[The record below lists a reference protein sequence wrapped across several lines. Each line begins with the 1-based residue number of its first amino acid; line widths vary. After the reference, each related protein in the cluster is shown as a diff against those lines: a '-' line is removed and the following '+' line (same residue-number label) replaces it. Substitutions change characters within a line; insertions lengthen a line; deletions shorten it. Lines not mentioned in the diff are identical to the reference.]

1 MICHSQDAETSG
13 ILHIAQSMC
22 VAARTAPKARGVDHI
37 DSCYLTGDEKEAL
50 AAEMDRLG
58 REQDLAFFIRDA
70 ENVRNST
77 AVVLVGTSISQRGLN
92 EACQYCNHQNCAECA
107 RENGLCAFDPMD
119 LGIALGSAVGVASAA
134 HVDNRIMFSVGKA
147 AISLGYLDKKIT
159 MVLGIPLSAK
169 GKSPYFYRG

>member
-13 ILHIAQSMC
+13 ILSVAQSMC

-37 DSCYLTGDEKEAL
+37 DSCYLTDVEKEAL

-58 REQDLAFFIRDA
+58 KAQDLAFFIRDA
-70 ENVRNST
+70 QNVRDSA
-77 AVVLVGTSISQRGLN
+77 AVVLIGASAGQRCLN
-92 EACQYCNHQNCAECA
+92 EACQYCGHENCAECA

-119 LGIALGSAVGVASAA
+119 LGIALGSAVSVAASA

-147 AISLGYLDKKIT
+147 AISLGYLDEKTT
-159 MVLGIPLSAK
+159 MVLGIPLSAN
-169 GKSPYFYRG
+169 GKSPYFDRG

>member
-13 ILHIAQSMC
+13 ILHVAQSMC
-22 VAARTAPKARGVDHI
+22 VAARTAPKARGIDHI
-37 DSCYLTGDEKEAL
+37 DSCYLTGEEKEAL

-70 ENVRNST
+70 ENVRNSA
-77 AVVLVGTSISQRGLN
+77 AVVLVGSCISQRGLN
-92 EACQYCNHQNCAECA
+92 EDCAECA

-147 AISLGYLDKKIT
+147 AISLGYLDEKIT

-169 GKSPYFYRG
+169 GKSPYFDRG